1 MAGWKPHPA
10 VGYHQLMEETNESQP
25 APKTGKRT
33 TRAQEKENGL
43 PPVPYNRV
51 DDPAVRGN
59 YRSKTYDLLQELRGG
74 RQGGA
79 GSSYIISLA
88 QCFAESVAVP
98 HDPTPTHKE
107 REAFHDDADAD
118 VDTASFFN
126 GERRRVE
133 EYDGFTEVTRDWRA
147 HGVGDVRSL
156 YFFAVLA
163 TNDFGHDGDE
173 DPLRMGGFP
182 PTPHGIVG
190 VRRLIAHSGHRIGPH
205 ASDWLAYDAFL
216 GDGLKQLGVSWLDI
230 EDAVA
235 AAFIGALPKQ
245 YRAFLDAQEVPR
257 PLSLILWRHDFERW
271 QAVISHAAAILKAE
285 KALTAALRPLPF
297 APLLGSGVEDVPAM
311 LTWLRQVVTVPEWA
325 DAAKWRLPDFKKVNP
340 PTVRPVYRAI
350 ADTLADRI
358 GRLSRAAAPPDDAP
372 LFAHRLFASM
382 AGSGGDS
389 GRQSRDF
396 LSLVADILF
405 HLAVAR
411 GYPTAYYPDGSLQTA
426 TFHDWKNVRYLLTE
440 QE

>member
-1 MAGWKPHPA
+1 
-10 VGYHQLMEETNESQP
+10 MEETNESQP
-25 APKTGKRT
+25 APKAGKRI
-33 TRAQEKENGL
+33 TRAKEKENGL
-43 PPVPYNRV
+43 PSVPYNRV
-51 DDPAVRGN
+51 DDPAVRGT
-59 YRSKTYDLLQELRGG
+59 YRAKTYDLLQALTGGQRGV
-74 RQGGA
+74 A
-79 GSSYIISLA
+79 GSSYMVSLA
-88 QCFAESVAVP
+88 QCFAEAVALP

-107 REAFHDDADAD
+107 LEALYDDVDAD
-118 VDTASFFN
+118 VDTAPFFD
-126 GERRRVE
+126 GGRRRIE
-133 EYDGFTEVTRDWRA
+133 QYEGFTETTGNWRA

-163 TNDFGHDGDE
+163 INDFGHDGDE

-190 VRRLIAHSGHRIGPH
+190 VRRLVARSGHRVGPR
-205 ASDWLAYDAFL
+205 ASEWLAYDAYL
-216 GDGLKQLGVSWLDI
+216 GDGLKHLGVEWLDI
-230 EDAVA
+230 EDAVT
-235 AAFIGALPKQ
+235 AAFLGSIPKQ
-245 YRAFLDAQEVPR
+245 YRALLDAQDVPR

-271 QAVISHAAAILKAE
+271 QAVISHAAAILKVE
-285 KALTAALRPLPF
+285 KALSAALCPLPF

-311 LTWLRQVVTVPEWA
+311 LTRLRQVVTVPEWQVVTVPKWA
-325 DAAKWRLPDFKKVNP
+325 DAATWRLPDFKKVNP

-358 GRLSRAAAPPDDAP
+358 GGLSRAAVPPDDAP
-372 LFAHRLFASM
+372 VFAHRLFASM
-382 AGSGGDS
+382 AGSGGEN

-411 GYPTAYYPDGSLQTA
+411 GYPSAYCPDGSLQSP
-426 TFHDWKNVRYLLTE
+426 TFHDWKNVRYLLAE

>member
-1 MAGWKPHPA
+1 
-10 VGYHQLMEETNESQP
+10 MEETNESKP
-25 APKTGKRT
+25 APKAVKRT
-33 TRAQEKENGL
+33 ARTKEKENAL

-51 DDPAVRGN
+51 DDPAMRGT
-59 YRSKTYDLLQELRGG
+59 YRSKSYDLLHDLTGG
-74 RQGGA
+74 RRGVA
-79 GSSYIISLA
+79 GSSYIVSLA
-88 QCFAESVAVP
+88 QCFAEAVALP

-107 REAFHDDADAD
+107 LQAFHDDTDAD
-118 VDTASFFN
+118 VDTASFFD
-126 GERRRVE
+126 GEQRRVE
-133 EYDGFTEVTRDWRA
+133 QYEGFTETTVNWRA

-182 PTPHGIVG
+182 PTPHGIIG
-190 VRRLIAHSGHRIGPH
+190 VRRLIARSGHRIGPR
-205 ASDWLAYDAFL
+205 ASDWLAYDAYL
-216 GDGLKQLGVSWLDI
+216 SDGLKHLGIEWLDI
-230 EDAVA
+230 EDAVTT
-235 AAFIGALPKQ
+235 AFLGSLPKQ
-245 YRAFLDAQEVPR
+245 YRSLLDAQDVPR

-297 APLLGSGVEDVPAM
+297 APLLGSGVEDAPAM
-311 LTWLRQVVTVPEWA
+311 LTRLRQVVTVPEWA

-350 ADTLADRI
+350 ADALADRI
-358 GRLSRAAAPPDDAP
+358 GELSRAAAPPDDAP
-372 LFAHRLFASM
+372 VFARRLFASM
-382 AGSGGDS
+382 AGSGGENR
-389 GRQSRDF
+389 RQSRDF

-411 GYPTAYYPDGSLQTA
+411 GYPSAYYPDGSLQTA
-426 TFHDWKNVRYLLTE
+426 TFHDWKNVRYLLAE